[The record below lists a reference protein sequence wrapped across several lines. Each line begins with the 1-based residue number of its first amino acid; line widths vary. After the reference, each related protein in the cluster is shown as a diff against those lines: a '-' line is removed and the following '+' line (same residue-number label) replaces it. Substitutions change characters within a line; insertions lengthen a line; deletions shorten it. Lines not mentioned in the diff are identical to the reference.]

1 MGVAVDFNYI
11 SWREVDD
18 MIAGMAA
25 IDPKLFAALN
35 PSPTPSA
42 VGTRRLMSY
51 FSDPCVCWPT
61 GLSMY
66 CLAAF
71 LHVLFS
77 WFYYQ
82 RGYSRHVSGGLVY
95 WYRPG
100 NHSSDDNK
108 RSDDGSRSGTKKAS
122 GKEKLPVAFFPGVGA
137 GCLMYDMIL
146 DMIEKKVNYALFYY
160 FYIEFTLCEM
170 VY

>member
-1 MGVAVDFNYI
+1 MLLR
-11 SWREVDD
+11 WREVDD
-18 MIAGMAA
+18 MIASMASK
-25 IDPKLFAALN
+25 DPKILAALN
-35 PSPTPSA
+35 PGLSPSQA
-42 VGTRRLMSY
+42 GTNRLMSY

-82 RGYSRHVSGGLVY
+82 RGYSRHVSGSLVY

-100 NHSSDDNK
+100 NDESSKDT
-108 RSDDGSRSGTKKAS
+108 RSSNDGGGKTSGVVGAS
-122 GKEKLPVAFFPGVGA
+122 SKEKLPVAFFPGVGA

-146 DMIEKKVNYALFYY
+146 NMIEKKVLA
-160 FYIEFTLCEM
+160 
-170 VY
+170 

>member
-1 MGVAVDFNYI
+1 MLYLPAF
-11 SWREVDD
+11 SWLPLRLTCCQLLLRWREVDD
-18 MIAGMAA
+18 MIASMASK
-25 IDPKLFAALN
+25 DPKLLTALN
-35 PSPTPSA
+35 PDLSPSKA
-42 VGTRRLMSY
+42 GTNRLMSY

-77 WFYYQ
+77 CSYHQ
-82 RGYSRHVSGGLVY
+82 RGYSRHVSGSLVY

-100 NHSSDDNK
+100 NDESSK
-108 RSDDGSRSGTKKAS
+108 HTRSSNAGGGKTSGVKGAS
-122 GKEKLPVAFFPGVGA
+122 SQEKLPVAFFPGVGA

-146 DMIEKKVNYALFYY
+146 DMIEKKVLP
-160 FYIEFTLCEM
+160 
-170 VY
+170 